1 MSACGEPHRFARQW
15 RANPFGA
22 NISTKPSSGIVSTCR
37 ESWIDSPSVTT
48 NGACM
53 PDWVNRHP
61 FQKGKVLINGS
72 VRTNLASGKFLQS
85 FSNHNK
91 QNKHENKTNPKQHKK
106 QNTRSRY

>member
-61 FQKGKVLINGS
+61 FQEGKVLINGS

-85 FSNHNK
+85 LSNRGEQCGRGGMSH
-91 QNKHENKTNPKQHKK
+91 PKLH
-106 QNTRSRY
+106 R